1 MGRGVYDRMT
11 LTQGYDVRP
20 SRVGGRSFLF
30 KPCPKMSQTHVPKPC
45 PKPSQSTESFH
56 ICGGTKEYTVYMS
69 MTSLFICWTCHR
81 EVAIRVCIFCVYV
94 VRVDVIVPTSQK
106 GRAFGGEGFCF
117 VPCLVQQGRPLC
129 GRDMWQRLLTSS
141 KMPLRQAVALFAG
154 RCCMRPSM
162 VVWCM
167 FFMFFFPAQN
177 CCLAVLHQD
186 LTRKSGF
193 MLLLEMILSNLVLE
207 QVKLF

>member
-1 MGRGVYDRMT
+1 MGRGVYDRTT
-11 LTQGYDVRP
+11 LTQGYHARP

-106 GRAFGGEGFCF
+106 GRAFVSRHVLFRK
-117 VPCLVQQGRPLC
+117 GRTLC

-141 KMPLRQAVALFAG
+141 KIPLRQAVALLAG
-154 RCCMRPSM
+154 RCCM
-162 VVWCM
+162 
-167 FFMFFFPAQN
+167 
-177 CCLAVLHQD
+177 
-186 LTRKSGF
+186 
-193 MLLLEMILSNLVLE
+193 
-207 QVKLF
+207 

>member
-1 MGRGVYDRMT
+1 MSQNV
-11 LTQGYDVRP
+11 P
-20 SRVGGRSFLF
+20 N
-30 KPCPKMSQTHVPKPC
+30 PCAQTMSQTEP
-45 PKPSQSTESFH
+45 
-56 ICGGTKEYTVYMS
+56 VYRIFSHLWRNQRVYSIQS

-167 FFMFFFPAQN
+167 FFHVFLPRAKLLSCSFAPGSYVQEW
-177 CCLAVLHQD
+177 LHAPVGD
-186 LTRKSGF
+186 DSV
-193 MLLLEMILSNLVLE
+193 ESCP
-207 QVKLF
+207 